1 VGRFLKRHA
10 VFVLFPAVVVAI
22 VFVGRIVIT
31 SATRFGGWG
40 EQSIVE
46 SSFVLAREKV
56 TRVEEAITSTD
67 HAFFRIVDPRAVD
80 AACERWQQA
89 SAHASRLVEAA
100 AIADEDEE
108 VVAFF
113 HRTSDPARAAQ
124 LYALIA
130 NEIVPSFDSYDALE
144 QHKHIHRE
152 IGGAYVL
159 VTAFT
164 SQFEGRDHTAYLVYD
179 TKEIAGPLFDTLL
192 GGVEPE
198 RIANV
203 IDDRDQRV
211 WGGDLR
217 RAGAFIVVQRF
228 PSSLYKWRLQL
239 APKAAAF
246 YEEQAQRQRFSEWLL
261 IPPAFAIIVFGL
273 GVLYLAMVRERRLNR
288 LKSEFISN
296 VSHELKTPLALIRM
310 FTELLQMSRVRDA
323 DKARQYYEI
332 ILRETE
338 RLTALIDNVLDFAKI
353 ERGKSKY
360 EFRPIDLA
368 KVAAPAIEM
377 YRHRATEAGVRLEY
391 EADPELPPVR
401 ADGDAITLLLINL
414 VDNALKYGV
423 GTDVIGVALRSDRQ
437 HVVLEVLDRGA
448 GIPAHHLKRIF
459 DRFYRYQASDLET
472 RGHRGSGI
480 GLSLVRHIAK
490 AHGGQ
495 VSVTS
500 TPGVETRFTV
510 RFPIAKGAQEAI

>member
-22 VFVGRIVIT
+22 VFLGRIVIT
-31 SATRFGGWG
+31 SAQRFGGWG

-56 TRVEEAITSTD
+56 TRIEEAISSTD
-67 HAFFRIVDPRAVD
+67 HALFRIVDPRALD
-80 AACERWQQA
+80 TACERWQQA
-89 SAHASRLVEAA
+89 GHTGRLVEAA
-100 AIADEDEE
+100 AIADEDGE
-108 VVAFF
+108 VVQFF
-113 HRTSDPARAAQ
+113 YHPGDPARAAT
-124 LYALIA
+124 LYNMIA
-130 NEIVPSFDSYDALE
+130 DDIVPSFDSYDALE

-152 IGGAYVL
+152 IGGHYVL
-159 VTAFT
+159 VTALT
-164 SQFEGRDHTAYLVYD
+164 SMLEDRDYTAHLVYD
-179 TKEIAGPLFDTLL
+179 TREIVGPLFDGLL
-192 GGVEPE
+192 GDVGPE

-203 IDDRDQRV
+203 IDDHDRRV
-211 WGGDLR
+211 WGGDLSE
-217 RAGAFIVVQRF
+217 AGAFIVVQRF

-239 APKAAAF
+239 APQAAAF
-246 YEEQAQRQRFSEWLL
+246 YAEQAQRQRFSEWLL

-273 GVLYLAMVRERRLNR
+273 AVLYLAMVRERRLNR

-310 FTELLQMSRVRDA
+310 FTELLSMNRVRDA

-353 ERGKSKY
+353 ERGKSEY
-360 EFRPIDLA
+360 EFKLIDLA
-368 KVAAPAIEM
+368 KVAEPAIEM
-377 YRHRATEAGVRLEY
+377 YRHRAAETGVKLEY
-391 EADPELPPVR
+391 DADPRLPAVR

-414 VDNALKYGV
+414 IDNALKYGV
-423 GTDVIGVALRSDRQ
+423 GTDVIGVELRGGPQ
-437 HVVLEVLDRGA
+437 HVYLEVLDRGA

-472 RGHRGSGI
+472 HGHRGSGI

-490 AHGGQ
+490 AHGGW

-510 RFPIAKGAQEAI
+510 RFPAAKGVEEGT

>member
-1 VGRFLKRHA
+1 MGQFLKRHA

-22 VFVGRIVIT
+22 VFLGRIVIA

-56 TRVEEAITSTD
+56 TRIEEAISLAD
-67 HAFFRIVDPRAVD
+67 HAFFRIVNPRD
-80 AACERWQQA
+80 IDSACERWQQA
-89 SAHASRLVEAA
+89 VHANRIIEAA
-100 AIADEDEE
+100 AVVDEE
-108 VVAFF
+108 GGVVQFF
-113 HRTSDPARAAQ
+113 HRDADPARALAIYN
-124 LYALIA
+124 LLVTDV
-130 NEIVPSFDSYDALE
+130 VPSFDPYDALE
-144 QHKHIHRE
+144 QHKHIHRAM
-152 IGGAYVL
+152 GDGYRL
-159 VTAFT
+159 VTALT
-164 SQFEGRDHTAYLVYD
+164 TRFEDQDYTLYLFYD
-179 TKEIAGPLFDTLL
+179 TREIVGVLFDGLL
-192 GGVEPE
+192 GDIGPE

-203 IDDRDQRV
+203 IDDNDRRV
-211 WGGDLR
+211 WGDDLS

-239 APKAAAF
+239 APQAAAF
-246 YEEQAQRQRFSEWLL
+246 YAEQAERQRFSEWLL

-273 GVLYLAMVRERRLNR
+273 AVLYLAMVRERRLNR

-310 FTELLQMSRVRDA
+310 FTELLSMNRVRDA
-323 DKARQYYEI
+323 NKARQYYEI

-338 RLTALIDNVLDFAKI
+338 RLTALIDNVLDFSKI
-353 ERGKSKY
+353 ERGKSEY
-360 EFRPIDLA
+360 EFKPVRFDRI
-368 KVAAPAIEM
+368 VEPAVEM
-377 YRHRATEAGVRLEY
+377 YRHRADEAGVLLEY
-391 EADPELPPVR
+391 SAEPDLPLVR

-423 GTDVIGVALRSDRQ
+423 GTDRIGVALRGDAQ
-437 HVVLEVLDRGA
+437 HVYLEVFDRGA

-459 DRFYRYQASDLET
+459 DRFYRYQASDLDT
-472 RGHRGSGI
+472 HGHRGSGI

-490 AHGGQ
+490 AHGGL

-510 RFPIAKGAQEAI
+510 RFPAAKGAEEAT

>member
-1 VGRFLKRHA
+1 VGQFLKRHA

-22 VFVGRIVIT
+22 VFLGRIVIT

-56 TRVEEAITSTD
+56 TRIEEAITSTD
-67 HAFFRIVDPRAVD
+67 HAFFRIVDPLSVD
-80 AACERWQQA
+80 TSCERWQQA
-89 SAHASRLVEAA
+89 SHAGRIVEAA
-100 AIADEDEE
+100 AIVDESGE
-108 VVAFF
+108 VVQFF
-113 HRTSDPARAAQ
+113 YRNADPARATTVFN
-124 LYALIA
+124 LLVTDVI
-130 NEIVPSFDSYDALE
+130 PSFDSYDALE

-152 IGGAYVL
+152 MGDGYRL

-164 SQFEGRDHTAYLVYD
+164 TRFEDQDYTTYLVYD
-179 TKEIAGPLFDTLL
+179 TREIVGAMFDNLL
-192 GGVEPE
+192 GDIGPE
-198 RIANV
+198 RVANV
-203 IDDRDQRV
+203 IDEQDKRV
-211 WGGDLR
+211 WGGDLSE
-217 RAGAFIVVQRF
+217 AGAFIVVQRF

-239 APKAAAF
+239 APQAAAF
-246 YEEQAQRQRFSEWLL
+246 YAEQAQRQRFSEWLL

-273 GVLYLAMVRERRLNR
+273 AVLYLAMVRERRLNR

-310 FTELLQMSRVRDA
+310 FTELLSMNRVRDA

-353 ERGKSKY
+353 ERGKSEY
-360 EFRPIDLA
+360 EFKPIELGR
-368 KVAAPAIEM
+368 VVEPAIEM
-377 YRHRATEAGVRLEY
+377 YRHRAAEAGMRLEY
-391 EADPELPPVR
+391 ASDPDLPAVR

-414 VDNALKYGV
+414 IDNALKYGV
-423 GTDVIGVALRSDRQ
+423 GTDLIGVALRGDAQ
-437 HVVLEVLDRGA
+437 HVYLEVFDRGA

-459 DRFYRYQASDLET
+459 DRFYRYQASDLDT
-472 RGHRGSGI
+472 HGHRGSGI

-490 AHGGQ
+490 AHGGW

-510 RFPIAKGAQEAI
+510 RFPVAKGAAEEA

>member
-1 VGRFLKRHA
+1 VGQFLKRHA

-22 VFVGRIVIT
+22 VFLGRIVIQ

-56 TRVEEAITSTD
+56 TRVEEAITTTD
-67 HAFFRIVDPRAVD
+67 HLFFRTVDPRAID
-80 AACERWQQA
+80 SACERWQQA
-89 SAHASRLVEAA
+89 VHANRLVEAA
-100 AIADEDEE
+100 AIVDESGE
-108 VVAFF
+108 VVQFF
-113 HRTSDPARAAQ
+113 HRDADPVRPLVIFNLLVSD
-124 LYALIA
+124 I
-130 NEIVPSFDSYDALE
+130 IPSFDPYDALE
-144 QHKHIHRE
+144 QHKHIHRAL
-152 IGGAYVL
+152 GDGYLL

-164 SQFEGRDHTAYLVYD
+164 THFEDQDYTMYLVYD
-179 TKEIAGPLFDTLL
+179 TKEIVGPLFDNLL
-192 GGVEPE
+192 GDISPE

-203 IDDRDQRV
+203 IDDNDRRV
-211 WGGDLR
+211 WGGDLSQ
-217 RAGAFIVVQRF
+217 AGAFIVVQRF

-239 APKAAAF
+239 APQAAAF
-246 YEEQAQRQRFSEWLL
+246 YAEQAERQRFSEWLL

-273 GVLYLAMVRERRLNR
+273 AVLYLAMVRERRLNR
-288 LKSEFISN
+288 LKSEFIAN

-310 FTELLQMSRVRDA
+310 FTELLSMKRVRDE

-353 ERGKSKY
+353 ERGKSEY
-360 EFRPIDLA
+360 EFKPIELGG
-368 KVAAPAIEM
+368 VVEPAIEM
-377 YRHRATEAGVRLEY
+377 YRHRAAEAGVRLEY
-391 EADPELPPVR
+391 TIAQGLPAVR
-401 ADGDAITLLLINL
+401 ADGDAITLMLINL

-423 GTDVIGVALRSDRQ
+423 GTDLIGVALRGDAR
-437 HVVLEVLDRGA
+437 HVYLEVFDRGA

-459 DRFYRYQASDLET
+459 DRFYRYQASDLDT
-472 RGHRGSGI
+472 HGHRGSGI

-490 AHGGQ
+490 AHGGW

-510 RFPIAKGAQEAI
+510 RFPAAKGTEEGT

>member
-1 VGRFLKRHA
+1 MGQFLKRNA

-22 VFVGRIVIT
+22 VFLGRIVIT
-31 SATRFGGWG
+31 SAQRFGGWG

-56 TRVEEAITSTD
+56 TRIEEAISSAD
-67 HAFFRIVDPRAVD
+67 HAFFRIVDPSSID
-80 AACERWQQA
+80 DSCERWQQT
-89 SAHASRLVEAA
+89 AHAVRLVEAA
-100 AIADEDEE
+100 AIVDEGGEI
-108 VVAFF
+108 VQFF
-113 HRTSDPARAAQ
+113 YRNADPARAKV
-124 LYALIA
+124 LYGLLVDDV
-130 NEIVPSFDSYDALE
+130 VPSFDPYDALE

-152 IGGAYVL
+152 IGDGYRL
-159 VTAFT
+159 VTAYT
-164 SQFEGRDHTAYLVYD
+164 TRFEDQDYTTYLVYD
-179 TKEIAGPLFDTLL
+179 TREIVGALFDNLL
-192 GGVEPE
+192 GDVGPE

-203 IDDRDQRV
+203 IDDHDSRV
-211 WGGDLR
+211 WGDDLSE
-217 RAGAFIVVQRF
+217 AGAFIVVQRF

-239 APKAAAF
+239 APQAAAF
-246 YEEQAQRQRFSEWLL
+246 YAEVAQRQRFSEWLL

-273 GVLYLAMVRERRLNR
+273 AVLYLAMVRERRLNR
-288 LKSEFISN
+288 LKSEFIAN

-310 FTELLQMSRVRDA
+310 FTELLSMNRVRDA
-323 DKARQYYEI
+323 EKARQYYEI

-353 ERGKSKY
+353 ERGKSEY
-360 EFRPIDLA
+360 EFKQIDLA
-368 KVAAPAIEM
+368 RVAEPAIEM
-377 YRHRATEAGVRLEY
+377 YRHRAAEAGVKLEY
-391 EADPELPPVR
+391 EADPKLPLVR

-414 VDNALKYGV
+414 IDNALKYGV
-423 GTDVIGVALRSDRQ
+423 GTDVIGVALRGGPQ
-437 HVVLEVLDRGA
+437 HVYLEVLDRGA

-472 RGHRGSGI
+472 HGHRGSGI

-490 AHGGQ
+490 AHGGW

-510 RFPIAKGAQEAI
+510 RFPAAKGGAEGQ